1 MDETITE
8 KSLLEQR
15 DLVDF
20 HVNDG
25 SHLVLIVV
33 YYLVVVDV
41 QLSLEQWA
49 VQRQALVLA
58 TLPADVHL
66 KLLLQL

>member
-1 MDETITE
+1 MKQSQK

-49 VQRQALVLA
+49 VQRQALVLTTFA
-58 TLPADVHL
+58 ADVHL

>member
-1 MDETITE
+1 MKQSQK

-49 VQRQALVLA
+49 VQRQALVFDTYA
-58 TLPADVHL
+58 ADVHL
-66 KLLLQL
+66 RLVLQ

>member
-1 MDETITE
+1 MKQSQK

-58 TLPADVHL
+58 TLAADVHL